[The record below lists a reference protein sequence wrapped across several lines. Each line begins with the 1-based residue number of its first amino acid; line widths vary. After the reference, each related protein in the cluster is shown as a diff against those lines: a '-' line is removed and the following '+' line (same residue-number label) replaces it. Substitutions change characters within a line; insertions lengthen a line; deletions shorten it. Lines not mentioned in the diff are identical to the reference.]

1 MQISASQIRMFCWSK
16 AKRAGQY
23 ILGIKDEI
31 KNDALR
37 VWKAVEDYML
47 NPLFHDLDTLLKWV
61 ELEDKEKAIQTY
73 EDCKFNARWV
83 LLPIWEV
90 QKEIKWEICGVD
102 YIGYIDNYKDWII
115 YELKTAQYL
124 TDKDKEWSKNMWSW
138 LSTIEEYKLQLWMY
152 MRVLKC
158 NGRIVEIAKHR
169 YKDWLDRSQFI
180 DFERS
185 EDFDKEMLAKYTPII
200 NEMKE
205 LYEKFWKQEENKVLI

>member
-1 MQISASQIRMFCWSK
+1 MQISASQIKMFCWSK
-16 AKRAGQY
+16 AKWAGQY
-23 ILGIKDEI
+23 ILWIKDEM
-31 KNDALR
+31 KSDALR
-37 VWKAVEDYML
+37 VWKAVEDYLL
-47 NPLFHDLDTLLKWV
+47 NPFHSLDEMLKWV
-61 ELEDKEKAIQTY
+61 ELDDKEKAIQTY
-73 EDCKFNARWV
+73 EDCKFNAGW
-83 LLPIWEV
+83 LQLPIWEV

-124 TDKDKEWSKNMWSW
+124 TDKDKEWAKNMWSGM
-138 LSTIEEYKLQLWMY
+138 STIEEYKLQLRMY

-158 NGRIVEIAKHR
+158 NWRIVEIAKHR

-180 DFERS
+180 DFEWS

-205 LYEKFWKQEENKVLI
+205 LYEKFWRQEENKVLI